1 MNISE
6 LDKQTKQAIQQLLLG
21 LTTKEETNEYIKDES
36 DGQLKLIKQRIKTN
50 TIPPSVDIIKLLINN
65 QSLETDYSNLSN
77 EQLLEEKQK
86 LLKQLKE
93 EDDDS

>member
-50 TIPPSVDIIKLLINN
+50 TIPPSVDIIKLLINK